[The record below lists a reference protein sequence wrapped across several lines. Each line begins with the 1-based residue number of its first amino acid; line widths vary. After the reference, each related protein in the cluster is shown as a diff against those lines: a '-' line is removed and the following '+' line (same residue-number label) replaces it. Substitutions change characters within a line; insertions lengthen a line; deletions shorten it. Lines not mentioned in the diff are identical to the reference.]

1 MLSTGIGVLGLSK
14 SGEFALEMAR
24 HCPAVCRQR
33 TLHVCKHCMTYTRTS
48 FHKTRR
54 KKVGFIWN
62 QDVLYNNWCDI
73 IIIISIWIY
82 MNENVYVC
90 LLSNPFP
97 LVYVFIQSSCCPY
110 RSLHWSI
117 NLKTELNW
125 IFILFSVL
133 FRLRQ

>member
-1 MLSTGIGVLGLSK
+1 MLSTGIGLLGLSK

-24 HCPAVCRQR
+24 HSPAVCRQR

-62 QDVLYNNWCDI
+62 QDVLYNNRCDI
-73 IIIISIWIY
+73 IIIIRIWIY

-90 LLSNPFP
+90 LLSIIQPIPSCLCVYTIILLP
-97 LVYVFIQSSCCPY
+97 LPCRFIGQ
-110 RSLHWSI
+110 LI
-117 NLKTELNW
+117 QKLNW
-125 IFILFSVL
+125 IEYLYCSLFYL
-133 FRLRQ
+133 G